1 MSTITSTVAG
11 GTANECSPGVA
22 ALDPSTE

>member
-11 GTANECSPGVA
+11 GTATECSSGVA